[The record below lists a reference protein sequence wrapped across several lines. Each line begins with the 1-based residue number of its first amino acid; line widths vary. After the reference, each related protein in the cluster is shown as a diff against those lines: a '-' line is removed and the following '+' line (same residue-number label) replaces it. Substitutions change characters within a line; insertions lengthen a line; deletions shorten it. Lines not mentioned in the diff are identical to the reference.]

1 MKAAVILLVLALVSA
16 VFAQTR
22 EDLAF
27 VDDYAVATGPLIIV
41 IPSNPSFDIEQTAF
55 TNDATGIIGGQR
67 DLAIVAEDG
76 DSGKVLTS
84 GVSNGEWTL
93 STPQDTSGY
102 ALMQYDGVD
111 SEISLGNPS
120 LNPGLGPFDVTFAG
134 RGDSF
139 RLLIETDI
147 QTQYEFTLYDSQG
160 RTSTA
165 TLVIPGDDAVH
176 EFFIFFNDFDG
187 NADFTQ
193 TAAIEVLIEAFNNVD
208 TVIDAFTISGP
219 IQPSSSLP
227 PVPSSLPSPPPPGGF
242 TWYTFDDD
250 DNGRSPCADDVERR
264 TYFLDDNA
272 VVYYYFY
279 GFDYV
284 EASPSSAS
292 TLAVYTSAAV
302 LLGVVAAFF

>member
-1 MKAAVILLVLALVSA
+1 MKAAAILLVLALVSA
-16 VFAQTR
+16 VFAQDR

-27 VDDYAVATGPLIIV
+27 VDDYAAATGPLIIV
-41 IPSNPSFDIEQTAF
+41 IPQNPVFDIEDSEF
-55 TNDATGIIGGQR
+55 TDDSGIIGGQR
-67 DLAIVAEDG
+67 DLLIVAESGDG
-76 DSGKVLTS
+76 GKVLTS

-111 SEISLGNPS
+111 ASVSLGNPS
-120 LNPGLGPFDVTFAG
+120 LNPGLGPFDITFNGA
-134 RGDSF
+134 GDSF

-147 QTQYEFTLYDSQG
+147 QTEYDFTIYDTQG
-160 RTSTA
+160 RTSNTI
-165 TLVIPGDDAVH
+165 LVIPGDDSVH
-176 EFFIFFNDFDG
+176 EYFIFFDDFTG
-187 NADFTQ
+187 TADFTQ

-219 IQPSSSLP
+219 VQPSSSLP

-250 DNGRSPCADDVERR
+250 DNGRSPCADDAERR

-284 EASPSSAS
+284 EPSSSSAS
-292 TLAVYTSAAV
+292 TLAVYTSVAV
-302 LLGVVAAFF
+302 ILGVVAAFF